1 MTPEVPATGST
12 PIPCT
17 RLQPQGHEV
26 RKFRTYGEVKHQT
39 ESELLEQVLDQR
51 SRLSARLSR
60 VGTVVAIASGKG
72 GVGKSAV
79 TTNLA
84 TTLATRGHQVGVLDA
99 DLNGPSL
106 AQMLAVTDATL
117 EDRKDGV
124 VPPRGVAGIRVMS
137 MELLQRNK
145 DAPLRWKEPD
155 SDTFLWQ
162 SSMEAS
168 ALREFLADVDW
179 GEPDY
184 LLIDV
189 PPGTDK
195 IRRLL
200 ELVPNLPV
208 LLMVTTPSEISRSVV
223 ARSIRLVK
231 EAGVPTVALV
241 SNMTDY
247 LCPDC
252 GNRHPLFRG
261 NGARRLAEDS
271 GHPIWAEIPFDPR
284 MGEDTDRGRPR
295 TLEDPEG
302 EVALAFGSLADRLEG
317 LVQSGDNLEKSSGD
331 GVMSEETN
339 EEQGAFE

>member
-1 MTPEVPATGST
+1 M
-12 PIPCT
+12 
-17 RLQPQGHEV
+17 
-26 RKFRTYGEVKHQT
+26 RKFRTYSEVEHGT
-39 ESELLEQVLDQR
+39 DSELLEQVLDQR
-51 SRLSARLSR
+51 GRLSARLAR

-72 GVGKSAV
+72 GVGKSVV
-79 TTNLA
+79 TANLA
-84 TTLATRGHQVGVLDA
+84 ATLATRGHRVGVLDA

-117 EDRKDGV
+117 EDREDGV
-124 VPPRGVAGIRVMS
+124 VPPSGVAGIRVMS
-137 MELLQRNK
+137 MELLQGDK

-162 SSMEAS
+162 SSIEAS

-179 GEPDY
+179 GDPDY
-184 LLIDV
+184 LLVDV

-200 ELVPNLPV
+200 ELVPTLPV
-208 LLMVTTPSEISRSVV
+208 VLMVTTPSEISRSVV
-223 ARSIRLVK
+223 ARSIRLVR

-247 LCPDC
+247 ICPDC

-261 NGARRLAEDS
+261 DGARRLAEDS

-284 MGEDTDRGRPR
+284 LEEGTDRGRPGI
-295 TLEDPEG
+295 LDNPEG
-302 EVALAFGSLADRLEG
+302 EVARAFGSLAEHLEE
-317 LVQSGDNLEKSSGD
+317 LVQSDDDPEKSSRD
-331 GVMSEETN
+331 GAMAEETG